1 MNGSRFSGWKVEIV
15 RGLWSCLYDNGN
27 KTKKKK
33 KASCPWRTVVI
44 NEIRKHGII
53 V

>member
-33 KASCPWRTVVI
+33 GFLSLENCG
-44 NEIRKHGII
+44 N
-53 V
+53 